1 MLCPVCLTAM
11 VAANAPAIAAAGLG
25 GVAAVKAGMVCLNRA
40 RQPAAAAP
48 ATTPRRG
55 QPARTKVDPVKINRY
70 DEADW

>member
-25 GVAAVKAGMVCLNRA
+25 GVAAVKAGMVCINRA
-40 RQPAAAAP
+40 RQPAAA

-55 QPARTKVDPVKINRY
+55 QPARTIVDPIKINRY